1 MLTKLSFILYL
12 LQFHMI
18 ISINKPYI
26 SFGSSISTRIE
37 INPTSQFIINH
48 GLPECRNCK
57 HFIPHETSNEYHK
70 YNLGTCKL
78 YGFKNIV
85 SGKITYEYADHCRQ
99 SNKQCSI
106 HGHNY
111 EPLELVETD

>member
-1 MLTKLSFILYL
+1 
-12 LQFHMI
+12 MI
-18 ISINKPYI
+18 MSINKPYI